1 MTAQK
6 KTARTAALVYN
17 PIKVDLD
24 ALKAAVR
31 DEPGAADWAVDWLP
45 TSVEDAGQGPA
56 QSALDAGAELV
67 IVAGGDGTVRAVA
80 EVMAGSDV
88 ALALLPSG
96 TGNLLARNMK
106 LTLDDV
112 AESLRTAFTGQDHR
126 IDVARIDIRRQ
137 DASVDHHV
145 FLVMAGTGLDAQV
158 MSSTDDELKKKAG
171 WLAYAQALVVVLRDK
186 TILRLSYQVDS
197 RRTRSE
203 RAQAFIVG
211 NCGSLPANITLL
223 PEAVVDDGLLDVL
236 VVKPESLRGWLAV
249 IVKIFWENGIVK
261 RTALGRRMKELNMRS
276 VDTRQGAVVTIRL
289 NRPEI
294 VQLDGDPFGEMTG
307 CRASVDPGAL
317 VVKVPASVA

>member
-1 MTAQK
+1 MTDRK
-6 KTARTAALVYN
+6 AALVYN

-24 ALKAAVR
+24 ALQAAVR
-31 DEPGAADWAVDWLP
+31 DEPGAADWTVDWLP

-56 QSALDAGAELV
+56 QAALDAGAELV

-80 EVMAGSDV
+80 EVMAGSAV
-88 ALALLPSG
+88 PLALLPSG

-112 AESLRTAFTGQDHR
+112 GQSLSTAFTGQDR
-126 IDVARIDIRRQ
+126 NIDVARIDIRRQ

-145 FLVMAGTGLDAQV
+145 FLVMAGAGLDAQI

-186 TILRLSYQVDS
+186 NMLRLSYQLDGH
-197 RRTRSE
+197 RTRSE
-203 RAQAFIVG
+203 RAMAMIIG
-211 NCGSLPANITLL
+211 NCGSLPANIMLL
-223 PEAVVDDGLLDVL
+223 PEAVVDDGLLDLIVL
-236 VVKPESLRGWLAV
+236 KPESLRGWLAV

-261 RTALGRRMKELNMRS
+261 RTALGRRMKELDTRS
-276 VDTRQGAVVTIRL
+276 VDMRQGAGVVIRL

-294 VQLDGDPFGEMTG
+294 LQLDGDPFGEMTG
-307 CRASVDPGAL
+307 CRVAVDPGAL
-317 VVKVPASVA
+317 VVKVA